1 MVRSSQQQAELSNLQ
16 PIHRLSG
23 QPFRTGG
30 QQFRHLEV
38 HTNRPLGQSHR
49 HRFESIDTQ
58 QGMSADNRQ
67 TGDSSVPPAR
77 FGGERDLFENNTAQ
91 HPNAGSLRSFSNRG
105 RYVSN
110 LKSDSSKPVPT
121 TEKEIL
127 VGARISSGAERWAE
141 ISSDPWILGVV
152 TSGLK
157 LEFSSY
163 PIQDITPANT
173 ILGASQWDICNKE
186 IEDMIRKKAVVRTEE
201 RGFVSNVFIIP
212 KKSGGSRPVINLKRL
227 NTFIVYRHFKME
239 GVNLIK
245 HIVCTN
251 DWMAK
256 LDLKDAY
263 FSVPIHKEDHRFL
276 QFKWKNSLFQFVCL
290 PFGLSSAPWAFT
302 KLMKPVVAYLRQQG
316 IRLIIYLDDILVLNQ
331 SKERL
336 VEQLAVVSN
345 LLVSLGFV
353 LNQEKSQS
361 TPAQELEFLGLLLD
375 STSLSLSLPRTK
387 QESIISSCKEALK
400 KDRIPLKEIASILG
414 KFTWAAWAIPFS
426 HAH

>member
-1 MVRSSQQQAELSNLQ
+1 ML
-16 PIHRLSG
+16 
-23 QPFRTGG
+23 
-30 QQFRHLEV
+30 
-38 HTNRPLGQSHR
+38 
-49 HRFESIDTQ
+49 
-58 QGMSADNRQ
+58 
-67 TGDSSVPPAR
+67 
-77 FGGERDLFENNTAQ
+77 
-91 HPNAGSLRSFSNRG
+91 
-105 RYVSN
+105 
-110 LKSDSSKPVPT
+110 
-121 TEKEIL
+121 
-127 VGARISSGAERWAE
+127 
-141 ISSDPWILGVV
+141 
-152 TSGLK
+152 
-157 LEFSSY
+157 
-163 PIQDITPANT
+163 
-173 ILGASQWDICNKE
+173 
-186 IEDMIRKKAVVRTEE
+186 RKKAVVRTEE

-353 LNQEKSQS
+353 LNQEKSQL
-361 TPAQELEFLGLLLD
+361 TPAQELEFLGLLID

-387 QESIISSCKEALK
+387 QESIISSCKETLK
-400 KDRIPLKEIASILG
+400 KERIPLKEIASILG

-426 HAH
+426 HAHCRGIQNLYIDKLKSSSGDLKTKIYLTIEARMT

>member
-1 MVRSSQQQAELSNLQ
+1 MPSSSSSSSSSSDSDVSSRGSSRRSRVRSGRDREPARQIPREEMDQIGEAGVIPDPIPGEEGREDSPNPEIPQDPQIPLERIERDEEERIQNPRPAKRRREEESKRSTSFKCPSLDDALYQRLKQVKGSSASKNTIDQNERALYSVQQKILEAAQPLFFLSNEKLKDNDHREAISDALQLLGDSFHEVTQQRRRNVLKQTSPSYLYLLDDQDNFNSDEASSLFGRSFIRSMVRSSQQQAELSNLQ

-91 HPNAGSLRSFSNRG
+91 HPNAGSSRSFSNRG

-152 TSGLK
+152 TSGLR

-163 PIQDITPANT
+163 PIQDITPLIRYWERANGT
-173 ILGASQWDICNKE
+173 FAI
-186 IEDMIRKKAVVRTEE
+186 
-201 RGFVSNVFIIP
+201 
-212 KKSGGSRPVINLKRL
+212 KR
-227 NTFIVYRHFKME
+227 
-239 GVNLIK
+239 
-245 HIVCTN
+245 
-251 DWMAK
+251 
-256 LDLKDAY
+256 
-263 FSVPIHKEDHRFL
+263 
-276 QFKWKNSLFQFVCL
+276 
-290 PFGLSSAPWAFT
+290 
-302 KLMKPVVAYLRQQG
+302 
-316 IRLIIYLDDILVLNQ
+316 
-331 SKERL
+331 
-336 VEQLAVVSN
+336 
-345 LLVSLGFV
+345 
-353 LNQEKSQS
+353 
-361 TPAQELEFLGLLLD
+361 
-375 STSLSLSLPRTK
+375 
-387 QESIISSCKEALK
+387 
-400 KDRIPLKEIASILG
+400 
-414 KFTWAAWAIPFS
+414 
-426 HAH
+426 